1 MLRPSRRDLLAFA
14 ALAPAAARAQEAYP
28 ARTITMVVSY
38 TPGGITDTLGRL
50 SAEAIQTALGQTV
63 VVENRGGAGGLLG
76 NGFVARSQPD
86 GYTLLCAPTAFG
98 IQPYIY
104 KTLPYDTLAD
114 FAPVSLIGTSA
125 TVMVVSPGLGVDT
138 VAGFVE
144 AAKKADGRMNY
155 ASNGV
160 GTPSH
165 LSVEYFSTL
174 VGVKMQH
181 VPFPGSA
188 PASLAVMSGEVSMT
202 LLDMAPA
209 IELAKAGK
217 VKALAVTAPTRH
229 YNMPDTPT
237 IGETVPGF
245 AALSWTGVFARAG
258 TPRPVVERLN
268 AALKGFLTSPSGVD
282 RLRKLGVDPAPST
295 PEETGAWLRAQL
307 SQWKPV
313 VEAAGIKPE

>member
-1 MLRPSRRDLLAFA
+1 MFVHSRRELLAAA
-14 ALAPAAARAQEAYP
+14 ALAPIAARAQDVFP
-28 ARTITMVVSY
+28 ARVITVVVAY
-38 TPGGITDTLGRL
+38 TPGGITDTLGRFA
-50 SAEAIQTALGQTV
+50 AEALQTGLNETV
-63 VVENRGGAGGLLG
+63 VVENRAGAGGLLG
-76 NGFVARSQPD
+76 NGYVARSSPD
-86 GYTLLCAPTAFG
+86 GYTLLAAPTAFG
-98 IQPYIY
+98 IQPFIY
-104 KTLPYDTLAD
+104 KNLPYDTLAD

-125 TVMVVSPGLGVDT
+125 TVMVVSPDMAVNSVKDFIDY
-138 VAGFVE
+138 AR
-144 AAKKADGRMNY
+144 KAEGKVNY

-165 LSVEYFSTL
+165 LSVEYFSNL
-174 VGVKMQH
+174 VGIKMQH

-209 IELAKAGK
+209 IELAKSGK

-245 AALSWTGVFARAG
+245 SALSWTGVFARAG
-258 TPRPVVERLN
+258 TPRPVIDKLN
-268 AALKGFLTSPSGVD
+268 AALAKFLTSPTGVE
-282 RLRKLGVDPAPST
+282 RLRKLGVDARATT
-295 PEETGAWLRAQL
+295 PEETDAWLRGQL
-307 SQWKPV
+307 AQWKPV